1 MDKKNKAT
9 KFSLPIYLIDISEI
23 IINKTL
29 PRKTLV
35 LDLVYVNLSF
45 DDKIN
50 VETNKANNGI

>member
-1 MDKKNKAT
+1 MEIKINVI
-9 KFSLPIYLIDISEI
+9 KFSLLIYLIDISEI

-35 LDLVYVNLSF
+35 LDLEQVNLSF
-45 DDKIN
+45 DVKIN